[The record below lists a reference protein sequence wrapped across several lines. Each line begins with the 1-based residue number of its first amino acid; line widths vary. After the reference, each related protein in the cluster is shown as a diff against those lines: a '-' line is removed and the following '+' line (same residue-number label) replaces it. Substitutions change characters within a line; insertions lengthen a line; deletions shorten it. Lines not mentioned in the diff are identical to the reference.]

1 MYVYKGNCPGI
12 QGSLNY
18 TRSHWMTEIH
28 SLSGNILEDMK
39 VEVSSPNKTED
50 QKTVDDK
57 FGQVETELE
66 AMFAGS
72 DMKSDNPNPVEKTD
86 RNLPKIER
94 RRKRKYTAKKW
105 EDYAISIGNFQG

>member
-1 MYVYKGNCPGI
+1 MYVFKGSCPGI

-50 QKTVDDK
+50 QKTIDDK
-57 FGQVETELE
+57 FGRVETELE
-66 AMFAGS
+66 AMFAMNS
-72 DMKSDNPNPVEKTD
+72 DHPNPDQKTEL
-86 RNLPKIER
+86 NLPKFER
-94 RRKRKYTAKKW
+94 RKKRKYTAKKW
-105 EDYAISIGNFQG
+105 EDYDIFQR